1 MKKLGNECWSK
12 NKEKTDFD
20 KDFFNQWIMQFSEKP
35 LKMLEN

>member
-1 MKKLGNECWSK
+1 MLGYECWSK
-12 NKEKTDFD
+12 NKAETDFD